1 MPYIAEGKGVGDLGG
16 VSCTRIGKWIHVFNM
31 IPRNMLAGAGAT
43 HRSHLY
49 PLAHESLQD
58 AFSLR

>member
-1 MPYIAEGKGVGDLGG
+1 MD
-16 VSCTRIGKWIHVFNM
+16 SCISYDTTD
-31 IPRNMLAGAGAT
+31 MLAGAGAT